1 MNGEPG
7 QSRRVAGGGVQ
18 SPASFARRLL
28 TASHGYR
35 EFVSSAVGVQRTRG
49 WALSATRHAAFWGVD
64 MTREEFRARWN
75 SRLTECVRLG
85 ILVDGE
91 RFCHEV
97 LADFD
102 AVIRAEDDRLLSLA
116 DASEASGY
124 CADHLR
130 RLYRQGVLPGE
141 RRGRRIFFRSADLPK
156 KPESERMQSFGRYDP
171 VADARQVMARLS
183 RPPEPRHRRVES

>member
-1 MNGEPG
+1 
-7 QSRRVAGGGVQ
+7 
-18 SPASFARRLL
+18 
-28 TASHGYR
+28 
-35 EFVSSAVGVQRTRG
+35 
-49 WALSATRHAAFWGVD
+49 

-75 SRLTECVRLG
+75 ARLAECIRLG

-91 RFCHEV
+91 RFCREV

-102 AVIRAEDDRLLSLA
+102 ALISAEDDRILSLA
-116 DASEASGY
+116 DASAASGY

-156 KPESERMQSFGRYDP
+156 KPKSERMQSFGTYDP

-183 RPPEPRHRRVES
+183 RPPESRNRRGEN